1 MSRLGVVVAKNI
13 RKATRRN
20 RIKRLVRECFRHHYF
35 AAPLDLVVLA
45 RKTADTLDNT
55 AVTRDLQALCRA
67 LDQKV
72 SAKMKWLRWI
82 DDRVAAEVNHGRPW
96 ISAHIESM
104 ARPET
109 LIFAKS
115 SPIRD

>member
-1 MSRLGVVVAKNI
+1 MPVFQPQSRLNTPDHYRPVFADPVYRVSSGCFLFLANPGQTSVSRLGVVVAKKNI

-55 AVTRDLQALCRA
+55 AVTKDLQALCRA

-72 SAKMKWLRWI
+72 SPK
-82 DDRVAAEVNHGRPW
+82 
-96 ISAHIESM
+96 
-104 ARPET
+104 
-109 LIFAKS
+109 
-115 SPIRD
+115 